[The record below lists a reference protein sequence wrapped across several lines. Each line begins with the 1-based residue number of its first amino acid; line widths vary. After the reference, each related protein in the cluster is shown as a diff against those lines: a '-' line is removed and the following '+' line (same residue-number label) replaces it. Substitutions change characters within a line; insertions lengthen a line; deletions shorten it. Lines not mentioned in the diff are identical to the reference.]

1 MAVSSS
7 SETMVTRPL
16 RPVVKRL
23 MTHLPEAQQCVLWH
37 WANRRACDARRREV
51 RHVGEGEDAVTYSL
65 RPFDQ
70 HRCIFVHVPKAAGV
84 SVAMALFGNLA
95 GGHDD
100 ASEYCRIFGRDFWRY
115 FKFTF
120 VRNPYTRLVSA
131 YEFLRAGGHPAWPS
145 NREFRD
151 HVLSEYVDFQD
162 FVLRW
167 LKPNPRWPQHFRP
180 QHKFLEVGGKLVM
193 DFVGRVERIEED
205 FATVRQRLG
214 VQAQLRRANETHH
227 NRPPLARYYTSDAV
241 QRRIQDV
248 YAKDFELFGYSVRP
262 EVEPSQ
268 GALVV

>member
-1 MAVSSS
+1 MGVNS
-7 SETMVTRPL
+7 SEPIATRPL

-23 MTHLPEAQQCVLWH
+23 INRLPEAQQCALWH
-37 WANRRACDARRREV
+37 WTNRSACDARRREV
-51 RHVGEGEDAVTYSL
+51 VHVGEGANAVTYSL
-65 RPFDQ
+65 SPFDE

-100 ASEYCRIFGRDFWRY
+100 ASDYCRLFGRDFWRY

-151 HVLSEYVDFQD
+151 QVLSEYADFQD

-167 LKPNPRWPQHFRP
+167 LKPEPKWPEHFRP
-180 QHKFLEVGGKLVM
+180 QHEFLELGGKLVM

-205 FATVRQRLG
+205 FAKVCERLG
-214 VQAQLRRANETHH
+214 VHAQLPHANET
-227 NRPPLARYYTSDAV
+227 RGDRARLESYYANEAI
-241 QRRIQDV
+241 QRRVQDV

-262 EVEPSQ
+262 PAEP
-268 GALVV
+268 